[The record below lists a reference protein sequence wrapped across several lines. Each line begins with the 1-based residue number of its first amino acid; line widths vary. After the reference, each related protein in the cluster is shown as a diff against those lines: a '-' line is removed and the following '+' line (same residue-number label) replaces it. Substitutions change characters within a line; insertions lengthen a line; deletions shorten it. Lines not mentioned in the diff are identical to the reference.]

1 MKTGTEKKVENS
13 WAFRGRVVWL
23 FTKYQLLSK
32 GLLALVIYPLYSL
45 AIDTFLGLSGRTGIS
60 SGDYLSFL
68 LSFQGLGFLLATLV
82 LMVVLI
88 GLDINTFILTSALIK
103 EGKIEMT
110 ARHMLWLGLT
120 SLKSLFSPAGL
131 LLMVYVSLIFPLLGL
146 GVTIGPMRQFQIPN
160 FITSV
165 IYANPL
171 YLTLYAGVLL
181 VLTYLSY
188 RFLFTFHYVLV
199 EGQGIRQALT
209 SSLALTKK
217 QGRAL
222 IKRLIGIFV
231 KNGLLYFVPL
241 FIALIALLVFVLV
254 SQAEQT
260 NQSRLYLLFILLAV
274 LEIVSFLTFLFP
286 PMIIYWVTDAFYDYE
301 EAEGRIPTVTLS
313 TKASQWRADSLP
325 SIRLRTKFLVTSLLL
340 LILAGNFGLAYLL
353 VQDFDTVFRVNNEI
367 ELVAHRGGGDL
378 GAENT
383 IAGILAAAEEGVAW
397 SEIDIQRTKDGHY
410 VLNHDGVFQRV
421 AGDSRSSSQMTL
433 AEIKEL
439 RVADAFDSS
448 RPAQPVPTI
457 EEAIEASKGKIG
469 LFMELKGKTADKQM
483 VDDMVAMVKAYGVEK
498 EVALLSLDYSLITYI
513 EETYPEMV
521 SGYLYY
527 FSIGQTG
534 DLQGDYLIMEEA
546 EASYEKVSDLKARG
560 KKVIVWTVNT
570 EESIQRF
577 VNSEV
582 DGIITDYVLDVKAGI
597 KARDERT
604 DFEVIV
610 DAVLG
615 E

>member
-1 MKTGTEKKVENS
+1 MKTGKKVSTS
-13 WAFRGRVVWL
+13 WAFRGRTVWL

-68 LSFQGLGFLLATLV
+68 FSFQGLGFLLVTLL
-82 LMVVLI
+82 LMVILI

-171 YLTLYAGVLL
+171 YLSLYAGVLL
-181 VLTYLSY
+181 ILAYLSY
-188 RFLFTFHYVLV
+188 RFLFTFHYVLID
-199 EGQGIRQALT
+199 GQGIRQALA

-217 QGRAL
+217 QRWGL
-222 IKRLIGIFV
+222 IKRLVGIFL

-241 FIALIALLVFVLV
+241 VIALIVLLVFVLV
-254 SQAEQT
+254 SQAEHT

-274 LEIVSFLTFLFP
+274 LDIINFLTFLFP
-286 PMIIYWVTDAFYDYE
+286 PMMIYLVTDAFYDCE
-301 EAEGRIPTVTLS
+301 EAEGRSLAVTLP
-313 TKASQWRADSLP
+313 TKASKWREDILP
-325 SIRLRTKFLVTSLLL
+325 TIRLRTKFLVTSLIL
-340 LILAGNFGLAYLL
+340 LILAGNFGLAYVL
-353 VQDFDTVFRVNNEI
+353 VQDFDTIFRVHHKI

-383 IAGILAAAEEGVAW
+383 VAGILAAAEEGVAW

-410 VLNHDGVFQRV
+410 VLNHDGDFQRV
-421 AGDSRSSSQMTL
+421 AGDSRSSSEMTL
-433 AEIKEL
+433 AEIQEL
-439 RVADAFDSS
+439 QVADAFDTS

-457 EEAIEASKGKIG
+457 EEVIEASKGKIG
-469 LFMELKGKTADKQM
+469 LFIELKGKTADKQM
-483 VDDMVAMVKAYGVEK
+483 VDDIVAMVKSYGVEK

-513 EETYPEMV
+513 EETYPEMD

-546 EASYEKVSDLKARG
+546 EASLEKVADLKAQG

-604 DFEVIV
+604 DFDVIV
-610 DAVLG
+610 DSVLG

>member
-1 MKTGTEKKVENS
+1 MKTEKKVSTS
-13 WAFRGRVVWL
+13 WAFRGRIVWL

-68 LSFQGLGFLLATLV
+68 LSFQGLGFLLVTLL
-82 LMVVLI
+82 LMVILI

-120 SLKSLFSPAGL
+120 SLKSLFSPAGI

-171 YLTLYAGVLL
+171 YLSLYAGGLL

-188 RFLFTFHYVLV
+188 RFIFTFHYILID
-199 EGQGIRQALT
+199 GQGIRQSLA

-222 IKRLIGIFV
+222 IKRLVGIFV

-241 FIALIALLVFVLV
+241 FIALIALLVLV

-274 LEIVSFLTFLFP
+274 LEIISFLTFLFP
-286 PMIIYWVTDAFYDYE
+286 PMMIYRVTDAFYDYE
-301 EAEGRIPTVTLS
+301 EAEGRSPAVTLS
-313 TKASQWRADSLP
+313 TKASKWREDILP
-325 SIRLRTKFLVTSLLL
+325 TIRLRTKFLVTSLIL
-340 LILAGNFGLAYLL
+340 LILAGNFGLAYVL
-353 VQDFDTVFRVNNEI
+353 VQDFDTVFRVHREI

-410 VLNHDGVFQRV
+410 VLNHDGDFQRV
-421 AGDSRSSSQMTL
+421 AGDSRSSSEMTL
-433 AEIKEL
+433 AEIQEL
-439 RVADAFDSS
+439 QVADAFDTS

-457 EEAIEASKGKIG
+457 EEVIEASKGKIG
-469 LFMELKGKTADKQM
+469 LFIELKGKTADKQM
-483 VDDMVAMVKAYGVEK
+483 VDDIVAMVKSYGVEK

-546 EASYEKVSDLKARG
+546 EASPEKVADLKAQG

-582 DGIITDYVLDVKAGI
+582 DGIITDYVLDVKAGM

-610 DAVLG
+610 DSVLG

>member
-1 MKTGTEKKVENS
+1 M
-13 WAFRGRVVWL
+13 
-23 FTKYQLLSK
+23 
-32 GLLALVIYPLYSL
+32 
-45 AIDTFLGLSGRTGIS
+45 
-60 SGDYLSFL
+60 
-68 LSFQGLGFLLATLV
+68 
-82 LMVVLI
+82 
-88 GLDINTFILTSALIK
+88 
-103 EGKIEMT
+103 
-110 ARHMLWLGLT
+110 
-120 SLKSLFSPAGL
+120 
-131 LLMVYVSLIFPLLGL
+131 
-146 GVTIGPMRQFQIPN
+146 
-160 FITSV
+160 
-165 IYANPL
+165 
-171 YLTLYAGVLL
+171 
-181 VLTYLSY
+181 TYLSY
-188 RFLFTFHYVLV
+188 RFLFTFHYVLI

-286 PMIIYWVTDAFYDYE
+286 PMIIYRVTDAFYDYE
-301 EAEGRIPTVTLS
+301 EAEGRTPTVTLA

-340 LILAGNFGLAYLL
+340 FILAGNFGLSYLL
-353 VQDFDTVFRVNNEI
+353 VQDFDTVFRANSEI

-410 VLNHDGVFQRV
+410 VLNHDGDFQRV

-439 RVADAFDSS
+439 QVADTFDSS

-457 EEAIEASKGKIG
+457 EEVIEASKGKIG

-546 EASYEKVSDLKARG
+546 EASYEKVSDLKAQG

>member
-1 MKTGTEKKVENS
+1 MKTGKKVSTS
-13 WAFRGRVVWL
+13 WAFRGRIVWL

-32 GLLALVIYPLYSL
+32 GLLALVIYPLYSF
-45 AIDTFLGLSGRTGIS
+45 AIDTFLALSGRTGIS
-60 SGDYLSFL
+60 SGDYVSFL
-68 LSFQGLGFLLATLV
+68 LSFQGVGFLLATLV
-82 LMVVLI
+82 MMVILI
-88 GLDINTFILTSALIK
+88 GLDVNTFILTSALIK
-103 EGKIEMT
+103 EEKIEMT

-171 YLTLYAGVLL
+171 YLSLYAGVLL

-188 RFLFTFHYVLV
+188 RLIFTFHYVLI
-199 EGQGIRQALT
+199 GGKTIGSAIR
-209 SSLALTKK
+209 SSLDLTKTY
-217 QGRAL
+217 GRAL
-222 IKRLIGIFV
+222 IKRLVGIFV
-231 KNGLLYFVPL
+231 LYFLPL
-241 FIALIALLVFVLV
+241 FVALVALLAYVLV

-260 NQSRLYLLFILLAV
+260 NQSRFYLLFILLV
-274 LEIVSFLTFLFP
+274 VVDIVSFLTFLFP
-286 PMIIYWVTDAFYDYE
+286 PMMIYRVTEAFYDYE
-301 EAEGRIPTVTLS
+301 EAEGRTPAVTLS
-313 TKASQWRADSLP
+313 TKASKWREDILP
-325 SIRLRTKFLVTSLLL
+325 TIRLRTKFLVISLILF
-340 LILAGNFGLAYLL
+340 ILAGNFGLSYLL
-353 VQDFDTVFRVNNEI
+353 VQHFDTIFRVNREI
-367 ELVAHRGGGDL
+367 ALVAHRGGGDL

-383 IAGILAAAEEGVAW
+383 IAGILAAAKEGVAW
-397 SEIDIQRTKDGHY
+397 SEIDIQRTKDGRY
-410 VLNHDGVFQRV
+410 VLNHDSNFKRV
-421 AGDSRSSSQMTL
+421 AGESRSSSQMTL
-433 AEIKEL
+433 AEIQNL
-439 RVADAFDSS
+439 QVADAFDSS

-457 EEAIEASKGKIG
+457 EEVIEASKGKIG
-469 LFMELKGKTADKQM
+469 LFIELKGKTADKQM
-483 VDDMVAMVKAYGVEK
+483 VDDIVAMVKAYGVEE
-498 EVALLSLDYSLITYI
+498 EVVLLSLDYKLITYI

-527 FSIGQTG
+527 FSIGQTE

-546 EASYEKVSDLKARG
+546 EASPEKVADLKAKG

-610 DAVLG
+610 DSVLG

>member
-13 WAFRGRVVWL
+13 WAFRGRVIWL

-103 EGKIEMT
+103 EGRIEMT

-120 SLKSLFSPAGL
+120 SLKSLYSPAGL

-171 YLTLYAGVLL
+171 YLSLYAGVLL

-188 RFLFTFHYVLV
+188 RFLFTFHYVLI

-260 NQSRLYLLFILLAV
+260 NQSRLYLLFILLSV

-286 PMIIYWVTDAFYDYE
+286 PMIIYRVTDAFYDYE
-301 EAEGRIPTVTLS
+301 EAEGRTPTVTLS
-313 TKASQWRADSLP
+313 AKASQWRADSLP

-340 LILAGNFGLAYLL
+340 LILAGNFGLSYLP
-353 VQDFDTVFRVNNEI
+353 VQDFDTVFRANSEI

-546 EASYEKVSDLKARG
+546 EASYEKVSDLKAQG

>member
-1 MKTGTEKKVENS
+1 MKTEKKVSTS
-13 WAFRGRVVWL
+13 WAFRGRIVWL

-68 LSFQGLGFLLATLV
+68 LSFQGLGFLLAILV
-82 LMVVLI
+82 MMVILI

-131 LLMVYVSLIFPLLGL
+131 LLMIYVSLIFPLLGL

-171 YLTLYAGVLL
+171 YLSLYAGVLL

-188 RFLFTFHYVLV
+188 RFIFTFHYVLID
-199 EGQGIRQALT
+199 GQGIRQALI

-222 IKRLIGIFV
+222 IKRLLGIFL
-231 KNGLLYFVPL
+231 KNGLFYFVPL

-254 SQAEQT
+254 SQAEHT

-274 LEIVSFLTFLFP
+274 LDIISFLTFLFP
-286 PMIIYWVTDAFYDYE
+286 PMMIYRVTDAFYDYE
-301 EAEGRIPTVTLS
+301 EAEGRSPAVTLS
-313 TKASQWRADSLP
+313 TKASKWRGDSLP
-325 SIRLRTKFLVTSLLL
+325 TIRLRTKFLVTSLIL

-353 VQDFDTVFRVNNEI
+353 VQDFDTVFRVNREI

-410 VLNHDGVFQRV
+410 VLNHDGDFKRV
-421 AGDSRSSSQMTL
+421 AGDSRSSSQMTV
-433 AEIKEL
+433 AEIQEL
-439 RVADAFDSS
+439 QVADTFDPS
-448 RPAQPVPTI
+448 RPARPVPTI
-457 EEAIEASKGKIG
+457 EEVIEASKGKIG
-469 LFMELKGKTADKQM
+469 LFIELKGKTADKQM
-483 VDDMVAMVKAYGVEK
+483 VDDIVAMVKSYGVEK

-546 EASYEKVSDLKARG
+546 EASPEKVADLKVQG

-582 DGIITDYVLDVKAGI
+582 DGIITDYALDVKAAM

-610 DAVLG
+610 DSVLG

>member
-1 MKTGTEKKVENS
+1 
-13 WAFRGRVVWL
+13 
-23 FTKYQLLSK
+23 
-32 GLLALVIYPLYSL
+32 
-45 AIDTFLGLSGRTGIS
+45 
-60 SGDYLSFL
+60 
-68 LSFQGLGFLLATLV
+68 
-82 LMVVLI
+82 
-88 GLDINTFILTSALIK
+88 
-103 EGKIEMT
+103 
-110 ARHMLWLGLT
+110 
-120 SLKSLFSPAGL
+120 
-131 LLMVYVSLIFPLLGL
+131 
-146 GVTIGPMRQFQIPN
+146 
-160 FITSV
+160 
-165 IYANPL
+165 
-171 YLTLYAGVLL
+171 
-181 VLTYLSY
+181 
-188 RFLFTFHYVLV
+188 
-199 EGQGIRQALT
+199 
-209 SSLALTKK
+209 
-217 QGRAL
+217 
-222 IKRLIGIFV
+222 
-231 KNGLLYFVPL
+231 
-241 FIALIALLVFVLV
+241 
-254 SQAEQT
+254 
-260 NQSRLYLLFILLAV
+260 
-274 LEIVSFLTFLFP
+274 
-286 PMIIYWVTDAFYDYE
+286 MIIYRVTDAFYDYE
-301 EAEGRIPTVTLS
+301 EAEGRTPTVTLA

-340 LILAGNFGLAYLL
+340 FILAGNFGLSYLL
-353 VQDFDTVFRVNNEI
+353 VQDFDTVFRANSEI

-410 VLNHDGVFQRV
+410 VLNHDGDFQRV

-439 RVADAFDSS
+439 QVADTFDSS

-457 EEAIEASKGKIG
+457 EEVIEASKGKIG

-534 DLQGDYLIMEEA
+534 ALQGDYLIMEEA
-546 EASYEKVSDLKARG
+546 EASYEKVSDLKAQG

>member
-286 PMIIYWVTDAFYDYE
+286 PMIIYRVTDAFYDYE

-397 SEIDIQRTKDGHY
+397 SEIDIQRTKDGYY
-410 VLNHDGVFQRV
+410 VLNHDGDFQRV

-439 RVADAFDSS
+439 QVADAFDSS

-457 EEAIEASKGKIG
+457 EEVIEASKGKIG

-546 EASYEKVSDLKARG
+546 EASYEKVSDLKAQG

>member
-286 PMIIYWVTDAFYDYE
+286 PMIIYRVTDAFYDYE
-301 EAEGRIPTVTLS
+301 EAEGRTPTVTLS

-397 SEIDIQRTKDGHY
+397 SEIDIQRTKDGYY
-410 VLNHDGVFQRV
+410 VLNHDGDFQRV

-439 RVADAFDSS
+439 QVADAFDSS

-457 EEAIEASKGKIG
+457 EEVIEASKGKIG

>member
-171 YLTLYAGVLL
+171 YLTLYAWVLL

-286 PMIIYWVTDAFYDYE
+286 PMIIYRVTDAFYDYE

-397 SEIDIQRTKDGHY
+397 SEIDIQRTKDGYY
-410 VLNHDGVFQRV
+410 VLNHDGDFQRV

-439 RVADAFDSS
+439 QVADAFDSS

-457 EEAIEASKGKIG
+457 EEVIEASKGKIG

>member
-1 MKTGTEKKVENS
+1 MENS

-286 PMIIYWVTDAFYDYE
+286 PMIIYRVTDAFYDYE

-397 SEIDIQRTKDGHY
+397 SEIDIQRTKDGYY
-410 VLNHDGVFQRV
+410 VLNHDGDFQRV

-439 RVADAFDSS
+439 QVADAFDSS

-457 EEAIEASKGKIG
+457 EEVIEASKGKIG

>member
-1 MKTGTEKKVENS
+1 MKTGKNISTS
-13 WAFRGRVVWL
+13 WAFRGRIVWL

-32 GLLALVIYPLYSL
+32 GLLALFIYPLYSF
-45 AIDTFLGLSGRTGIS
+45 AIDTFLALSGRTGIS

-68 LSFQGLGFLLATLV
+68 FSFQGIGFLLATLV
-82 LMVVLI
+82 MMVILI
-88 GLDINTFILTSALIK
+88 GLDVNTFILTSALIK
-103 EGKIEMT
+103 EEKIEMT

-171 YLTLYAGVLL
+171 YLLLYIGVLL
-181 VLTYLSY
+181 LLTYLSY
-188 RFLFTFHYVLV
+188 RLIFTFHYVLV
-199 EGQGIRQALT
+199 GGKTIGSAIR
-209 SSLALTKK
+209 SSLDLTKK
-217 QGRAL
+217 YGRAL
-222 IKRLIGIFV
+222 IKRLVGIFV
-231 KNGLLYFVPL
+231 KNGLVYFLPL
-241 FIALIALLVFVLV
+241 FVALVALLAYVLV

-260 NQSRLYLLFILLAV
+260 NQSRLYLLFILLV
-274 LEIVSFLTFLFP
+274 VVDIVSFLTFLFP
-286 PMIIYWVTDAFYDYE
+286 PMMIYRVTDAFYDYE
-301 EAEGRIPTVTLS
+301 EAEGRTPAVTLS
-313 TKASQWRADSLP
+313 TKASKWREDILP
-325 SIRLRTKFLVTSLLL
+325 TIRLRTKFLVTSLILF
-340 LILAGNFGLAYLL
+340 ILAGNLGFAYLL
-353 VQDFDTVFRVNNEI
+353 VQHFDTIFRVNREI
-367 ELVAHRGGGDL
+367 ALVAHRGGGDL

-397 SEIDIQRTKDGHY
+397 SEIDIQRTNDGHY
-410 VLNHDGVFQRV
+410 VLNHDGDFQRV
-421 AGDSRSSSQMTL
+421 AGDSRSSSEMTL
-433 AEIKEL
+433 AEIQDL
-439 RVADAFDSS
+439 QVADAFDSS
-448 RPAQPVPTI
+448 RPAQPVSTI
-457 EEAIEASKGKIG
+457 EEVIEASKGKIG
-469 LFMELKGKTADKQM
+469 LFIELKGKTADKQM
-483 VDDMVAMVKAYGVEK
+483 VDDIVAMVKAYGVEK

-527 FSIGQTG
+527 FSIGQTE

-546 EASYEKVSDLKARG
+546 EASPEKVADLKAQG

-610 DAVLG
+610 DSVLG

>member
-1 MKTGTEKKVENS
+1 MKTGKKVSTS
-13 WAFRGRVVWL
+13 WAFRGRTVWL

-68 LSFQGLGFLLATLV
+68 FSFQGLGFLLVTLL
-82 LMVVLI
+82 LMVILI

-165 IYANPL
+165 IYATPIYLSL
-171 YLTLYAGVLL
+171 YLAVLL
-181 VLTYLSY
+181 VLTYISY
-188 RFLFTFHYVLV
+188 RFVFTFHYILV
-199 EGQGIRQALT
+199 DGQGIRQALA

-217 QGRAL
+217 QRWGL
-222 IKRLIGIFV
+222 IKRLVGIFL

-241 FIALIALLVFVLV
+241 VIALIVLLVFVLV
-254 SQAEQT
+254 SQAEHT

-274 LEIVSFLTFLFP
+274 LDIINFLTFLFP
-286 PMIIYWVTDAFYDYE
+286 PMMIYLVTDAFYDCE
-301 EAEGRIPTVTLS
+301 EAEGRSLAVTLP
-313 TKASQWRADSLP
+313 TKASKWREDILP
-325 SIRLRTKFLVTSLLL
+325 TIRLRTKFLVTSLILL
-340 LILAGNFGLAYLL
+340 SLAGNFGLAYVL
-353 VQDFDTVFRVNNEI
+353 VQDFDTVFRVNREI

-410 VLNHDGVFQRV
+410 VLNHDGDFQRV
-421 AGDSRSSSQMTL
+421 AGDSRSSSEMTL
-433 AEIKEL
+433 AEIQEL
-439 RVADAFDSS
+439 QVADAFDTS

-457 EEAIEASKGKIG
+457 EEVIEASKGKIG
-469 LFMELKGKTADKQM
+469 LFIELKGKTADKQM
-483 VDDMVAMVKAYGVEK
+483 VDDIVAIVKSYGVEK

-546 EASYEKVSDLKARG
+546 EASPEKVADLKAQG

-604 DFEVIV
+604 DFDVIV
-610 DAVLG
+610 DSVIG

>member
-286 PMIIYWVTDAFYDYE
+286 PMIIYRVTDAFYDYE

-397 SEIDIQRTKDGHY
+397 SEIDIQRTKDGYY
-410 VLNHDGVFQRV
+410 VLNHDGDFQRV

-439 RVADAFDSS
+439 QVADAFDSS

-457 EEAIEASKGKIG
+457 EEVIEASKGKIG

>member
-1 MKTGTEKKVENS
+1 MKTGKRVSTS
-13 WAFRGRVVWL
+13 WAFRGRIVWL

-32 GLLALVIYPLYSL
+32 GLLALVIYPLYSF
-45 AIDTFLGLSGRTGIS
+45 AIDTFLALSGRTGIS
-60 SGDYLSFL
+60 SGDYVSFL
-68 LSFQGLGFLLATLV
+68 LSFQGVGFLLATLV
-82 LMVVLI
+82 MMVILI
-88 GLDINTFILTSALIK
+88 GLDVNTFILTGALIK
-103 EGKIEMT
+103 EEKIEMT

-171 YLTLYAGVLL
+171 YLSLYIGVLL
-181 VLTYLSY
+181 LLTYLSY
-188 RFLFTFHYVLV
+188 RLIFTFHYVLI
-199 EGQGIRQALT
+199 GGKTIGSAIR
-209 SSLALTKK
+209 SSLDLTKK
-217 QGRAL
+217 YGRAL
-222 IKRLIGIFV
+222 IKRLVGIFL
-231 KNGLLYFVPL
+231 KNGLVYFLPL
-241 FIALIALLVFVLV
+241 FVALVALLAYVLV

-260 NQSRLYLLFILLAV
+260 NQSRFYLLFILLV
-274 LEIVSFLTFLFP
+274 VVDIVSFLTFLFP
-286 PMIIYWVTDAFYDYE
+286 PMMIYRVTEAFYDYE
-301 EAEGRIPTVTLS
+301 EAEGRTPAVTLS
-313 TKASQWRADSLP
+313 TKASKWREDILP
-325 SIRLRTKFLVTSLLL
+325 TIRLRTKFFVTG
-340 LILAGNFGLAYLL
+340 LILFILVGNFGFAYLL
-353 VQDFDTVFRVNNEI
+353 VQHFDMIFHVNCEI
-367 ELVAHRGGGDL
+367 ALVAHRGGDL

-383 IAGILAAAEEGVAW
+383 IAGILAAADEGVAW

-410 VLNHDGVFQRV
+410 VLNHDGDFKCV
-421 AGDSRSSSQMTL
+421 AGDSRSSSEMTL
-433 AEIKEL
+433 AVQ
-439 RVADAFDSS
+439 VADAFDSS

-457 EEAIEASKGKIG
+457 EEVIEASKGKIG
-469 LFMELKGKTADKQM
+469 LFIELKGKTADKQM
-483 VDDMVAMVKAYGVEK
+483 VDDIVAMVKAYGVEN
-498 EVALLSLDYSLITYI
+498 EVALLSLDYKLITYI

-527 FSIGQTG
+527 FSIGQTE

-546 EASYEKVSDLKARG
+546 EASPEKVADLKAQG

-582 DGIITDYVLDVKAGI
+582 DGIITDYVLNVKAGI

-610 DAVLG
+610 DLVLG